1 MPTYQNT
8 SAEEFRDGNLVVAP
22 NDTITTEDPAQI
34 LMFGTHYAWQ
44 FSETKNDKA
53 PTEAEVKAE
62 SPTKGVHPLTGEAYV
77 QVDDEGKQAKK
88 IG

>member
-1 MPTYQNT
+1 MPTYKNT
-8 SAEEFRDGNLVVAP
+8 SNQVFQDGDIILRPGEEIF
-22 NDTITTEDPAQI
+22 TEDPARI
-34 LMFGTHYAWQ
+34 AMFGSQYAWQ
-44 FSETKNDKA
+44 FSESKSDKA